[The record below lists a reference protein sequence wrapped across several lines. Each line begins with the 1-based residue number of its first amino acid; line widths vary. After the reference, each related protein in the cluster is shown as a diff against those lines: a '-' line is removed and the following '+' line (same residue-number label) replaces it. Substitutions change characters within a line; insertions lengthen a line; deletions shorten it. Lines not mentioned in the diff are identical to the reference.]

1 MATDLNPND
10 PYDRDHLKDPIRTI
24 IGERRSP
31 AELDNEL
38 QADAELAEGPASNGK
53 IAVFA
58 VGIAIV
64 LGLVFYGLNSTSIN
78 QQNAGTTPIPANTQK
93 SAQTTPPAAPPGMR
107 DVTPRSNTQPG
118 TTTGQAP
125 ANPQT
130 PSPSSTAPGGANTN
144 TATPGNAPA
153 NSK

>member
-10 PYDRDHLKDPIRTI
+10 PYDRDHLKDPIRTN

-31 AELDNEL
+31 VELDNEL
-38 QADAELAEGPASNGK
+38 QPDPELAEAPASNGK

-64 LGLVFYGLNSTSIN
+64 LGLVFYGLNSTSMN
-78 QQNAGTTPIPANTQK
+78 QQNAGTTPVPANAQK
-93 SAQTTPPAAPPGMR
+93 SAQTSPPTAPPGMR
-107 DVTPRSNTQPG
+107 DVTPRSNSQPG

-125 ANPQT
+125 AQI
-130 PSPSSTAPGGANTN
+130 PSPP
-144 TATPGNAPA
+144 PGNSQA
-153 NSK
+153 K